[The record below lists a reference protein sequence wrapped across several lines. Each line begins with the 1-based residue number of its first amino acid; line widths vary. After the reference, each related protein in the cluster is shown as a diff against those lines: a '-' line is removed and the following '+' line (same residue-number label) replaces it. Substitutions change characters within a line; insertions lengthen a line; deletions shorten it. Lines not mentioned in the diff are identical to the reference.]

1 MEQQSATFFED
12 LHRPE
17 LSGVA
22 YKNIQLKKRILT
34 QFANEGNT
42 TLTDLSKTLNI
53 SIPKVNELVNE
64 LIADGLARDYGKTG
78 AGVGRKPNLYG
89 LEPDSAFFVG
99 VEVKNFYINIGLMDF
114 KRNLIKVTMGV
125 PYLLNNTEES
135 LNKLCAVIDEFIQ
148 SSAVHRE
155 KILGIGVNL
164 SGRINC
170 TTGYSYSFFNFHED
184 PLSKIIESS
193 LGIHTYLENDSRAMA
208 YGEFCSG
215 GVKDEKNVLFVNLDH
230 GIGMGIMVNGQLYYG
245 KSGFA
250 GELGHIPM
258 FGNEILC
265 HCGKK
270 GCLET
275 EASGQAITRLFKEKI
290 NQGATSIVTNR
301 RANPDDIKLDDI
313 IKAAN
318 NDDTLAIEI
327 ITEAGEKIGK
337 GMATLVNLFNPE
349 LIILG
354 GRLATT
360 GDYIKLP
367 IKNSLN
373 KYSLSLVNN
382 DTHLTISQL
391 GDKAGIVGA
400 CLLVRDR
407 LLAITS

>member
-1 MEQQSATFFED
+1 MTQQSTTFFED
-12 LHRPE
+12 LHSPE

-22 YKNIQLKKRILT
+22 YKNIQLKKRVLT
-34 QFANEGNT
+34 LFANDGNT

-53 SIPKVNELVNE
+53 SIPKANELVNE
-64 LIADGLARDYGKTG
+64 LIVDGLAKDYGKTG
-78 AGVGRKPNLYG
+78 SGVGRKPNMYG

-114 KRNLIKVTMGV
+114 KRNLIKASMEI
-125 PYLLNNTEES
+125 PYHLNNTEDS
-135 LNKLCAVIDEFIQ
+135 LNILCSSIDGFIGN
-148 SSAVHRE
+148 SAVPRE

-164 SGRINC
+164 TGRINYR
-170 TTGYSYSFFNFHED
+170 TGYSYSFFNFHED
-184 PLSKIIESS
+184 PLSKIIESVV
-193 LGIHTYLENDSRAMA
+193 GIHTYLENDSRAMA

-258 FGNEILC
+258 FSNEILC

-275 EASGQAITRLFKEKI
+275 EASGQAVTRLFREKI
-290 NQGATSIVTNR
+290 NQGASSIVTNKR
-301 RANPDDIKLDDI
+301 VNLDDIKLDDI
-313 IKAAN
+313 IEAAN

-354 GRLATT
+354 GSLSAT
-360 GDYIKLP
+360 GDYIRLP
-367 IKNSLN
+367 IKNALN

-382 DTHLTISQL
+382 DTQLSISQL
-391 GDKAGIVGA
+391 GDKAGIIGA

>member
-1 MEQQSATFFED
+1 MGQRQRTFFRE
-12 LHRPE
+12 LHSSEP
-17 LSGVA
+17 SGVA

-34 QFANEGNT
+34 QFANEGNA

-53 SIPKVNELVNE
+53 SIPKANELVNE
-64 LIADGLARDYGKTG
+64 LIVDGLAKDYGKIG
-78 AGVGRKPNLYG
+78 AGVGRKPNIYG

-99 VEVKNFYINIGLMDF
+99 VEVKNFHINIGLMDF
-114 KRNLIKVTMGV
+114 KRNLIKSSMGI
-125 PYLLNNTEES
+125 PYHLNNTEDS
-135 LNKLCAVIDEFIQ
+135 LHTLCTIIDTFI
-148 SSAVHRE
+148 SNSATPRE
-155 KILGIGVNL
+155 IILGIGINL
-164 SGRINC
+164 TGRINYR
-170 TTGYSYSFFNFHED
+170 TGYSYSFFNFHED
-184 PLSKIIESS
+184 PLSKIIESAV
-193 LGIHTYLENDSRAMA
+193 GIHTYLENDSRAMA
-208 YGEFCSG
+208 YGEFCNG
-215 GVKDEKNVLFVNLDH
+215 IVKDEKNVLFVNIDH

-258 FGNEILC
+258 FNNEILC

-275 EASGQAITRLFKEKI
+275 EASGRAITRLFKEKLAR
-290 NQGATSIVTNR
+290 GASSIVTQR
-301 RANPDDIKLDDI
+301 MQPDEIKLEDI
-313 IKAAN
+313 IEAAN
-318 NDDTLAIEI
+318 NDDTLAIEL

-354 GRLATT
+354 GSLAKT
-360 GDYIKLP
+360 GDYIRLP
-367 IKNSLN
+367 IKNALN

-382 DTHLTISQL
+382 DTQLALSQL
-391 GDKAGIVGA
+391 GDKAGVIGA

>member
-1 MEQQSATFFED
+1 MTYGTTFFEE
-12 LHRPE
+12 LHSAE
-17 LSGVA
+17 LTGVA
-22 YKNIQLKKRILT
+22 YKNVQLKKRMLT
-34 QFANEGNT
+34 RFANDGNA
-42 TLTDLSKTLNI
+42 TLADLSKELNI
-53 SIPKVNELVNE
+53 SIPKISDLVSE
-64 LIADGLARDYGKTG
+64 LIADGLVKDYGKIDS
-78 AGVGRKPNLYG
+78 GVGRRPNRYG
-89 LEPDSAFFVG
+89 LQPDSAFFIG
-99 VEVKNFYINIGLMDF
+99 IEVKNFHINIGLMDF
-114 KRNLIKVTMGV
+114 RRNLIKTATGI

-135 LNKLCAVIDEFIQ
+135 LNALCSAIQDFIG
-148 SSAVHRE
+148 SSSVRRE
-155 KILGIGVNL
+155 KILGIGINL
-164 SGRINC
+164 TGRINYK
-170 TTGYSYSFFNFHED
+170 TGYSYSFFNFHED
-184 PLSKIIESS
+184 PLSKIIEAA

-215 GVKDEKNVLFVNLDH
+215 GVKEEKNVLFVNIDH

-258 FGNEILC
+258 FNNEILC

-275 EASGQAITRLFKEKI
+275 EASGQAITRLFKERLT
-290 NQGATSIVTNR
+290 QGAGSIVTNKR
-301 RANPDDIKLDDI
+301 ENLDDIKLDDI
-313 IKAAN
+313 IEAAN
-318 NDDTLAIEI
+318 NDDTLAIEL

-354 GRLATT
+354 GSLAAT
-360 GDYIKLP
+360 GDYIRLP
-367 IKNSLN
+367 IKNALN

-382 DTHLTISQL
+382 DTQLTVSQL
-391 GDKAGIVGA
+391 GDKAGIIGA

>member
-1 MEQQSATFFED
+1 MTQQSTTFFED
-12 LHRPE
+12 LHSPE

-22 YKNIQLKKRILT
+22 YKNVQLKKRILT
-34 QFANEGNT
+34 LFANDGNT

-53 SIPKVNELVNE
+53 SIPKANELVNE
-64 LIADGLARDYGKTG
+64 LIVDGLAKDYGKTG
-78 AGVGRKPNLYG
+78 SGVGRKPNMYG

-114 KRNLIKVTMGV
+114 KRNLIKASMEI
-125 PYLLNNTEES
+125 PYHLNNTEDS
-135 LNKLCAVIDEFIQ
+135 LNILCSSIDGFIGN
-148 SSAVHRE
+148 SAVPWE

-164 SGRINC
+164 TGRINYR
-170 TTGYSYSFFNFHED
+170 TGYSYSFFNFHED
-184 PLSKIIESS
+184 PLSKIIESVV
-193 LGIHTYLENDSRAMA
+193 GIHTYLENDSRAMA

-258 FGNEILC
+258 FSNEILC

-275 EASGQAITRLFKEKI
+275 EASGQALTRLFQEKI
-290 NQGATSIVTNR
+290 NQGASSIVTNK
-301 RANPDDIKLDDI
+301 RADPDDIMLEDI
-313 IKAAN
+313 IEAAN
-318 NDDTLAIEI
+318 NDDTLAIEL

-337 GMATLVNLFNPE
+337 AMATLVNLFNPE

-354 GRLATT
+354 GALAAT

-367 IKNSLN
+367 IKNALN

-382 DTHLTISQL
+382 DTQLTISQL
-391 GDKAGIVGA
+391 GDKAGIIGA